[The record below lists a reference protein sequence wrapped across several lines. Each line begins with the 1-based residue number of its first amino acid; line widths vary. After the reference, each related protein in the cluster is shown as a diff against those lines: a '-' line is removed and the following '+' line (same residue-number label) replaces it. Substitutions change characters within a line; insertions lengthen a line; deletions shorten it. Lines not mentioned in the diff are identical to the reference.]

1 VREFATAFMLV
12 SDLIEIPHEK
22 LADWIALIG
31 SAVAYL
37 FFAMVVFYGLRIFVT
52 RTRMRALGNLM
63 AALVLVAGLV
73 GYFEVF
79 VALDTVTFGKAVSS
93 ALGQT
98 PGARNPPLLTRLS
111 KERARSVRGPYG
123 PIELRRIGF
132 YLLPAI
138 AVAGAAIITARPE
151 PSA

>member
-1 VREFATAFMLV
+1 MLV

-37 FFAMVVFYGLRIFVT
+37 IFAMAIFYGLRIFVT
-52 RTRMRALGNLM
+52 RTRMRTLGDLM

-79 VALDTVTFGKAVSS
+79 VALDAVTFGKAVAS

-98 PGARNPPLLTRLS
+98 PAASNDALLTRLS

-132 YLLPAI
+132 YLLPII
-138 AVAGAAIITARPE
+138 AAAAAAMTVRAKTT
-151 PSA
+151 

>member
-1 VREFATAFMLV
+1 MLV
-12 SDLIEIPHEK
+12 SDLIEIPHEQ

-31 SAVAYL
+31 AAIAYL
-37 FFAMVVFYGLRIFVT
+37 IFAIVVFYGLRIFVT
-52 RTRMRALGNLM
+52 RTRMRTLGNLM

-98 PGARNPPLLTRLS
+98 PAAGNDALLTRMS
-111 KERARSVRGPYG
+111 RERARSIRGPYG
-123 PIELRRIGF
+123 PVELRRIGF
-132 YLLPAI
+132 YLLPIIAA
-138 AVAGAAIITARPE
+138 AVAAMTVRAKTK
-151 PSA
+151 